1 VKAKRK
7 STLIRIQIAQLPKP
21 RAFLD
26 SMRRNSKS
34 SEETYLNGLVRLQQF
49 LSQSEKFTNYSVET
63 ILDSLYKQETNLYAL
78 LDEFV
83 AFLISLNLSISSIK
97 LYMAGL
103 RSYLAYYDIDV
114 VPSKFKRKVKM
125 PKAYREDEEALD
137 VQDIRNILLV
147 CNNRRLKAYIL
158 VLASGGFRAVEAL
171 AIRLKDIDFS
181 SSPTKIHVRKEYSKT
196 RVSRDVYISDEAT
209 KFLKDWSNWK
219 YNDKGN
225 DWTKTAEPDDLVF
238 SAYTVKGSPNPR
250 HLYVKIVHEFQ
261 KLLLTAGM
269 DDRKECGLGKRRKI
283 TPHSLRRF
291 VKTVISDQIGQDYS
305 EWFLGHAKSPYYT
318 KKETDRREI
327 YATKCMK
334 YLTFLDYSTLE
345 ARGKSIETK
354 LREKDREMDAMKEK
368 YETEI
373 QAIRDETN
381 QKFSQIM
388 AMIQQNPKL
397 LHVKPERLANK
408 IPSWGS
414 NNEGSHIKP

>member
-1 VKAKRK
+1 
-7 STLIRIQIAQLPKP
+7 
-21 RAFLD
+21 
-26 SMRRNSKS
+26 MRRNSKS

-49 LSQSEKFTNYSVET
+49 LSQNEKLKNYSVET

-78 LDEFV
+78 LDGFV
-83 AFLISLNLSISSIK
+83 TFLISLNLSISSIK
-97 LYMAGL
+97 LYVAGL

-171 AIRLKDIDFS
+171 AIRLKDIDFT
-181 SSPTKIHVRKEYSKT
+181 SSPTKIHVRKEFSKT

-209 KFLKDWSNWK
+209 KFLKDWINWK
-219 YNDKGN
+219 YSDKGN

-269 DDRKECGLGKRRKI
+269 DDRKEGGLGRRRKI
-283 TPHSLRRF
+283 TLHSLRRF
-291 VKTVISDQIGQDYS
+291 VKTVISDQVGQDYS

-318 KKETDRREI
+318 KKETDRREV
-327 YATKCMK
+327 YTTKCMK
-334 YLTFLDYSTLE
+334 YLTFLDYSILE
-345 ARGKSIETK
+345 ARGKSIEAK
-354 LREKDREMDAMKEK
+354 LREKDQEMDLMKEK
-368 YETEI
+368 YESELQT
-373 QAIRDETN
+373 IRDETN
-381 QKFSQIM
+381 QKFNQVFALIRRYPNL
-388 AMIQQNPKL
+388 ANI
-397 LHVKPERLANK
+397 KPEVLSEKA
-408 IPSWGS
+408 I
-414 NNEGSHIKP
+414 

>member
-1 VKAKRK
+1 
-7 STLIRIQIAQLPKP
+7 
-21 RAFLD
+21 
-26 SMRRNSKS
+26 MRRNSKS

-49 LSQSEKFTNYSVET
+49 LSQSEKLKNYSVET

-78 LDEFV
+78 LDGFV
-83 AFLISLNLSISSIK
+83 TFLISLNLSISSIK
-97 LYMAGL
+97 LYVAGL

-114 VPSKFKRKVKM
+114 VPSKFKRKVKI

-171 AIRLKDIDFS
+171 AIRLKDIDFT

-196 RVSRDVYISDEAT
+196 RVSRDIYISDEAT

-261 KLLLTAGM
+261 KLLLTVGM
-269 DDRKECGLGKRRKI
+269 DDRKEGGLGRRRKI
-283 TPHSLRRF
+283 TLHSLRRF
-291 VKTVISDQIGQDYS
+291 VKTVISDQVGQDYS
-305 EWFLGHAKSPYYT
+305 EWFLGHVKSPYYT
-318 KKETDRREI
+318 KKEIDRKEI
-327 YATKCMK
+327 YTTKCMK
-334 YLTFLDYSTLE
+334 YLTFLDYSVLE

-354 LREKDREMDAMKEK
+354 LREKDQEIDLMKEK
-368 YETEI
+368 YESEL

-381 QKFSQIM
+381 EKFNQLMVLIQK
-388 AMIQQNPKL
+388 NPKL
-397 LHVKPERLANK
+397 VNIKPEVLVKDNK
-408 IPSWGS
+408 TSQI
-414 NNEGSHIKP
+414 

>member
-1 VKAKRK
+1 
-7 STLIRIQIAQLPKP
+7 LPKP

-49 LSQSEKFTNYSVET
+49 LSQSEKLKNYSVET
-63 ILDSLYKQETNLYAL
+63 ILDSLYKQETNLYTL
-78 LDEFV
+78 LDGFV
-83 AFLISLNLSISSIK
+83 TFLISLNLSISSIK
-97 LYMAGL
+97 LYVAGL

-171 AIRLKDIDFS
+171 AIRLKDIDFT

-196 RVSRDVYISDEAT
+196 RVSREVYISDEAT

-269 DDRKECGLGKRRKI
+269 DDRKEGGLGRRRKI
-283 TPHSLRRF
+283 TLHSLRRF
-291 VKTVISDQIGQDYS
+291 VKTVISDQVGQDYS

-318 KKETDRREI
+318 KKEIDRREI
-327 YATKCMK
+327 YAAKCMK
-334 YLTFLDYSTLE
+334 YLTFLDYSMLE
-345 ARGKSIETK
+345 ARGKSIEAK
-354 LREKDREMDAMKEK
+354 LREKDLEMDILKEK
-368 YETEI
+368 YESEL

-381 QKFSQIM
+381 QKFNQILT
-388 AMIQQNPKL
+388 MIQHNPKL
-397 LHVKPERLANK
+397 AF
-408 IPSWGS
+408 
-414 NNEGSHIKP
+414 IKPGALSKKELTIKL